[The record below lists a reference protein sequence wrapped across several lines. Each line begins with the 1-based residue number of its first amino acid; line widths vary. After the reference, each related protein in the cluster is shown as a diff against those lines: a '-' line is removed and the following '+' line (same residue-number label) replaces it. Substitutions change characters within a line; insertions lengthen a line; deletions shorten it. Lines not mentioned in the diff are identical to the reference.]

1 MVLADLDPE
10 LYGLRLGVPASVLG
24 KVKNIGGPITHAGLI
39 AFSKRSSR
47 RTQHP
52 AWASTRR
59 RATLAPTEPRA
70 GVVDVASFNAG
81 R

>member
-24 KVKNIGGPITHAGLI
+24 KVKNIGGPITHAGSI

-47 RTQHP
+47 GTQHP
-52 AWASTRR
+52 GGPAPAAALRSRPPN
-59 RATLAPTEPRA
+59 LAP
-70 GVVDVASFNAG
+70 G
-81 R
+81 